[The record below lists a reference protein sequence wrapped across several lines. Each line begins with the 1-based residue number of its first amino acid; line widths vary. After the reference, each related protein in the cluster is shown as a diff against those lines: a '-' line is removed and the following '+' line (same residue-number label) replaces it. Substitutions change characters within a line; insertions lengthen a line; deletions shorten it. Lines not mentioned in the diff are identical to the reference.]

1 MLSLT
6 AKFCCNRLPLR
17 NSMLVTDT
25 FGRLNL
31 GVREQAA
38 RQSIQAASK
47 PQACAAAGTAL
58 FKIRRYAPM
67 TRLYRK
73 VPWASPMA
81 QCGRGAEHFYSKF
94 LARAPAARSL
104 GALGVCNR
112 RDCDCRDRP
121 RGPAATRSRG
131 NAWGPALGL
140 SRIRRWL
147 FPSETR
153 RRHRSQ
159 DRLAQ

>member
-47 PQACAAAGTAL
+47 PPAAAAAGTAL
-58 FKIRRYAPM
+58 FKMRRYAPM
-67 TRLYRK
+67 NRLYRK

-81 QCGRGAEHFYSKF
+81 QCAGVAQNTSFLKSWPGRLRRARWALAAFAISGIGLAAPPQRVPAET
-94 LARAPAARSL
+94 PAAVPAGCLESGDGYLRAHL
-104 GALGVCNR
+104 GGAIEAKIDWPN
-112 RDCDCRDRP
+112 
-121 RGPAATRSRG
+121 
-131 NAWGPALGL
+131 
-140 SRIRRWL
+140 
-147 FPSETR
+147 
-153 RRHRSQ
+153 
-159 DRLAQ
+159 